1 MVGAGLLVLAAGRLG
16 GAFPLLDMA
25 NLAALPAAL
34 LVVLGSLSLMVRRRT
49 TSARVIGACGLVL
62 GLLATLPAGA
72 VPSRC
77 APSAP
82 RLRVAWINAHGPVAP
97 EPIASWV
104 AQEHPQILGFAELE
118 KSSKDMRAMMAER
131 FAHHRSCLPNG
142 RCSTM
147 LFTHIAP
154 SEAESLAHGDPENRR
169 ALSAVRMGFADGG
182 ALGSFSVIA
191 LHLSHPLPLGRQQEE
206 LLEAQAALADPAN
219 AIVMGDFNLSP
230 RMWTLRDFAA
240 RNGLTVTRASR
251 PTWPASWNGMTNPGL
266 WQIDH
271 LLVGRNWQVE
281 SLRVSPDLG
290 SDHRGYVAD
299 LCRPDTGPVPAGQ
312 S

>member
-1 MVGAGLLVLAAGRLG
+1 MVAVGLLVLGAGRLG
-16 GAFPLLDMA
+16 AVFPFLDMA

-34 LVVLGSLSLMVRRRT
+34 LVAIGSLALMVRRRST
-49 TSARVIGACGLVL
+49 AMRAVGAGGLVL
-62 GLLATLPAGA
+62 GLLATLPVGA
-72 VPSRC
+72 MPSRC
-77 APSAP
+77 DPSVP
-82 RLRVAWINAHGPVAP
+82 HLRVAWINAHGPVDPAP
-97 EPIASWV
+97 IVDWLTRED
-104 AQEHPQILGFAELE
+104 PQILGFAELE
-118 KSSKDMRAMMAER
+118 KTSKDTRALMAER
-131 FAHHRSCLPNG
+131 FAFHRSCLPNG

-154 SEAESLAHGDPENRR
+154 SEMVSLAHGDPENRR
-169 ALSAVRMGFADGG
+169 ALSAVQMGFAGG
-182 ALGSFSVIA
+182 TNFAPFSVMA

-230 RMWTLRDFAA
+230 RMWTLRDFAT
-240 RNGLTVTRASR
+240 RNGLSITRAGR
-251 PTWPASWNGMTNPGL
+251 ATWPANLNGTTVPGL

-299 LCRPDTGPVPAGQ
+299 LCRRDTGRV
-312 S
+312 SLL